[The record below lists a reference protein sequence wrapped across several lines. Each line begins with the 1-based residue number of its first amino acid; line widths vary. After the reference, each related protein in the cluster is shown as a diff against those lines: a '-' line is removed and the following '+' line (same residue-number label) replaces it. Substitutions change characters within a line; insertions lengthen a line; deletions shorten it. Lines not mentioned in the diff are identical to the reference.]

1 MSFMRLLSPDQSSG
15 GTITLPKELST
26 LSSEFVIATRAMAV
40 ALSMYPP
47 GSAAVKNSASKVSEV
62 LSRLFGHVNSI
73 TFSETQGMLL
83 VDGKHMDEKDS
94 KRDPVVDFLRSIM
107 ERNIKS
113 ITYKKG
119 TSDEELI
126 QFNSLLSLKPSE
138 MGKLGDVN
146 RHLSSL
152 GVRNITVDAQVYSAV
167 EEEDIKDEL
176 REATKNSVTLT
187 REDYEKYKAIFD
199 DYEQLRSLIDGFLG
213 EFLDE
218 EENLDGV
225 DRLDKMRDIFSRI
238 GSVYKITQTEQ
249 ESSDMVSAV
258 RQSMAR
264 LDPKDVAVT
273 TIDQLGQPDELSR
286 RVLSEDFID
295 DYGENKSLD
304 LAKAMLDHAYES
316 SVELPAMPRSELQRK
331 VGGMRE
337 GIKFIVKAT
346 KDRDNFPEIGKKL
359 LESGV
364 AKGKFAEQIQQRITY
379 HEKRRQIKDMLKIV
393 LEDGSISTTGLR
405 MSVTNLEKFP
415 EKMYSQVES
424 EMKTG
429 MPSLLDL
436 PEASMMVD
444 KLKDILGDE
453 TEPSARFET
462 YLSIATSFSREA
474 LRHARMDL
482 SFPMVEFWMEFA
494 KESSIKPPDLQRMV
508 TSKMAEIFDEEVI
521 TVLVAHLPQ
530 LKGESLDRF
539 TSICTI
545 AADYLLQPLFGQLKA
560 SEDRRVRSALL
571 KLLPQM
577 GPEVISLAK
586 NEIAEE
592 DNEWYVMRNMALLI
606 VETGESYDV
615 QDILHLMDHEDA
627 RVRKEVLK
635 GAQKYPDEEF
645 EDVLS
650 KGMNDSDS
658 ANKRLAIS
666 LLGSKKD
673 PKAVPMLAEILAKRT
688 KVQKEEPEPVQ
699 LEAINA
705 LVKIGTPDCVDL
717 LIDVATK
724 EGLLGTKQS
733 KPVPVRAKACM
744 ALGQLGNPKAKDTL
758 AKAAKDSAADV
769 AQTAKM
775 ALQRLK

>member
-1 MSFMRLLSPDQSSG
+1 MPFKRLWIPGEQSG
-15 GTITLPKELST
+15 GTITLPLELSNLAT
-26 LSSEFVIATRAMAV
+26 EFVIATRAMAV
-40 ALSMYPP
+40 ALGMYPP
-47 GSAAVKNSASKVSEV
+47 GSAAVKNAATKVSGV
-62 LSRLFGHVNSI
+62 LGKLFERVNSI

-83 VDGKHMDEKDS
+83 VDGKHLDEKDS

-119 TSDEELI
+119 TTDDELI
-126 QFNSLLSLKPSE
+126 QFNSLLGLKPAE
-138 MGKLGDVN
+138 MEKVGEIN

-152 GVRNITVDAQVYSAV
+152 GVRNITVDAQVYQATQ
-167 EEEDIKDEL
+167 EEDIKDEL

-218 EENLDGV
+218 EEALDGV
-225 DRLDKMRDIFSRI
+225 DRLNKMREIFTRI
-238 GSVYKITQTEQ
+238 GSVYKITQTDQ
-249 ESSDMVSAV
+249 EGNDMVAAV

-264 LDPKDVAVT
+264 LDPRDVAVT
-273 TIDQLGQPDELSR
+273 TIDQLGQPDELSK
-286 RVLSEDFID
+286 RVLSEDFIED
-295 DYGENKSLD
+295 FGEGRSLD
-304 LAKAMLDHAYES
+304 LAAAMLDHAYES

-331 VGGMRE
+331 VGGVRE

-346 KDRDNFPEIGKKL
+346 KDRENFPEIGKKL

-364 AKGKFAEQIQQRITY
+364 ARGKFAEQIQQRITY

-405 MSVTNLEKFP
+405 MSVANLEKFP
-415 EKMYSQVES
+415 EAMYSQVES

-436 PEASMMVD
+436 PEASLMVE
-444 KLKDILGDE
+444 KLEGILRAE
-453 TEPSARFET
+453 TEPSPRFET
-462 YLSIATSFSREA
+462 FLSLAVSFTREA

-482 SFPMVEFWMEFA
+482 SLPMVELWMEFA
-494 KESSIKPPDLQRMV
+494 GEASTRPPDLQRAAA
-508 TSKMAEIFDEEVI
+508 SKIAEVFDEEVI
-521 TVLVAHLPQ
+521 SLMVVHLPQ
-530 LKGESLDRF
+530 LKDENLARF
-539 TSICTI
+539 NSICEL
-545 AADYLLQPLFGQLKA
+545 AVEYLLQPLFENLKT

-571 KLLPQM
+571 KLLPNL
-577 GPEVISLAK
+577 GTEVLSKAK
-586 NEIAEE
+586 SEIAEE
-592 DNEWYVMRNMALLI
+592 GNPWYVMRNMALLV
-606 VETGESYDV
+606 VETGEFYDV
-615 QDILHLMDHEDA
+615 QDIVHLMDHEDA

-635 GAQKYPDEEF
+635 GAQKYPDEDF
-645 EDVLS
+645 GDVLN

-666 LLGSKKD
+666 LLGSAKD
-673 PKAVPMLAEILAKRT
+673 PKAVPMLAQILAKRT
-688 KVQKEEPEPVQ
+688 KVQKEESEPVQ
-699 LEAINA
+699 IEAVNA
-705 LVKIGTPDCVDL
+705 LVKIGTPECVDI
-717 LIDVATK
+717 LIDVVTK

-733 KPVPVRAKACM
+733 KSVPVRAKACM